1 MDIDPRFGDNEEIGP
16 IEDLQEVRLEE
27 EDSTRVVKV
36 GINLET
42 TTKETLIAFL
52 RKNKGVFA
60 WSHKDMV
67 GIDPNISC
75 HHLNIDS
82 NFSPVQQKRRLLDK

>member
-1 MDIDPRFGDNEEIGP
+1 MDIDPCFGDTEEIGP

-27 EDSTRVVKV
+27 EDPTKVVKV

-52 RKNKGVFA
+52 RKNQDVFA
-60 WSHKDMV
+60 
-67 GIDPNISC
+67 
-75 HHLNIDS
+75 
-82 NFSPVQQKRRLLDK
+82 